1 MPKNST
7 PLGWFDSA
15 LSEHDGILAVAL
27 RAGRVGLWSRN
38 LLTDHA
44 DWSALAHEIFGTDPS
59 TFDGSTAGLMAIIDP
74 EDRDSV
80 RQAVED
86 AIVNHTDVVVEF
98 RIRLNNGELR
108 WIGTQGHAV
117 YDKEGKAT
125 QMFGVAA

>member
-1 MPKNST
+1 MQKSST

-44 DWSALAHEIFGTDPS
+44 DWSAQIHEIFGTDPA
-59 TFDGSTAGLMAIIDP
+59 TFDGSTAALMAIIDP
-74 EDRDSV
+74 EDRTAVS
-80 RQAVED
+80 QAVQN
-86 AIVNHTDVVVEF
+86 AIVNHTDVITEF
-98 RIRLNNGELR
+98 RIRLNNGEVR

-117 YDKEGKAT
+117 YDEDGTAT
-125 QMFGVAA
+125 QM